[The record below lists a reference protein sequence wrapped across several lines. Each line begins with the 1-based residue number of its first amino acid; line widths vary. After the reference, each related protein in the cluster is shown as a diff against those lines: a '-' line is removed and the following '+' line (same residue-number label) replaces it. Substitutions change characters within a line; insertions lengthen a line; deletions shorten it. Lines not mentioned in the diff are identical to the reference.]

1 MYGVGDA
8 GRGMETHDVQNIETI
23 GRSVEKLANPI
34 SLWLTDALTYA
45 IGPDHIT
52 VVRRLLSQRGQQPL
66 TPTRNI
72 TSIHDLDLPDLL
84 RLFDCCYYLPRHV
97 DDTEND
103 LEWKHRF
110 LALFGVT
117 NITSH
122 KDRGVKALQTA
133 VEGVRNVRNN
143 YAHKAAGATFSR
155 RKTLGALTK
164 LHDLV
169 TDQLRAAVH
178 NNPDVFT
185 TETRSAVDFVSNEID
200 VAIDKT
206 SRVTGRRK
214 GLWPVFTVAAAAV
227 IALVIFLPRWLL
239 TDYVS
244 EVFILGH
251 QRPND
256 AALDT
261 LTNYLHRTLD
271 SGSVRIRLITKDGLD
286 NTREVVRSRS
296 VSLTSADLE
305 SLLKDFVETDDV
317 RQCHDLLGR
326 VHVSMKE
333 LTNISSKVIIIT
345 VGSAGKPDPD
355 FARDWDSGR
364 WEYTPLGYSADWK
377 SLLKQNRFY
386 VPVFILPQ
394 VSSWIDTVN
403 AGSYVK
409 SGFKSHIIGVHSWL

>member
-1 MYGVGDA
+1 
-8 GRGMETHDVQNIETI
+8 METHDVQNIETI

-72 TSIHDLDLPDLL
+72 TSIRDLDLPDLL

-143 YAHKAAGATFSR
+143 YAHKAAGATFSK

-169 TDQLRAAVH
+169 TDQLRVAVH

-227 IALVIFLPRWLL
+227 IALVIILPRWIS

-286 NTREVVRSRS
+286 STLEVVRSRS
-296 VSLTSADLE
+296 DSLTSEDLK
-305 SLLKDFVETDDV
+305 SLLSDFVEIDSVKKTIDFMTT
-317 RQCHDLLGR
+317 LLR
-326 VHVSMKE
+326 E
-333 LTNISSKVIIIT
+333 LDQLKSNRSFVQFITLGSSGAYNQK
-345 VGSAGKPDPD
+345 
-355 FARDWDSGR
+355 FANDYERRDWN
-364 WEYTPLGYSADWK
+364 YTPLDLGTV
-377 SLLKQNRFY
+377 LKRFQQQKRLHP
-386 VPVFILPQ
+386 PVFILPL
-394 VSSWIDTVN
+394 VSNRFDTLN
-403 AGSYVK
+403 DRSFDEAGIPSQIYRVEK
-409 SGFKSHIIGVHSWL
+409 WTSSK

>member
-1 MYGVGDA
+1 
-8 GRGMETHDVQNIETI
+8 METHDVQNIETI

-110 LALFGVT
+110 LALLGVT

-122 KDRGVKALQTA
+122 KDRGVKALQAA
-133 VEGVRNVRNN
+133 VEGVRKVRND
-143 YAHKAAGATFSR
+143 YAHKAAGATFSK

-169 TDQLRAAVH
+169 TDQLRVAVH

-214 GLWPVFTVAAAAV
+214 GLWPVFTVASAAV
-227 IALVIFLPRWLL
+227 IALVIILPRWLS

-261 LTNYLHRTLD
+261 LTNYLHGTLN

-296 VSLTSADLE
+296 DSLTSEDLKD
-305 SLLKDFVETDDV
+305 LLNDFVEIKNVKDSRDLMMSLLREIDQLSTTRSSTQIVTIGSSGDYDDNFV
-317 RQCHDLLGR
+317 KQYNDNVWVYSPPGFKAALQSLDEAKRL
-326 VHVSMKE
+326 
-333 LTNISSKVIIIT
+333 
-345 VGSAGKPDPD
+345 
-355 FARDWDSGR
+355 
-364 WEYTPLGYSADWK
+364 YTPLF
-377 SLLKQNRFY
+377 L
-386 VPVFILPQ
+386 LPQ
-394 VSSWIDTVN
+394 SANVFDKAFASGFDTV
-403 AGSYVK
+403 GIRSKTVR
-409 SGFKSHIIGVHSWL
+409 VESWAPNK